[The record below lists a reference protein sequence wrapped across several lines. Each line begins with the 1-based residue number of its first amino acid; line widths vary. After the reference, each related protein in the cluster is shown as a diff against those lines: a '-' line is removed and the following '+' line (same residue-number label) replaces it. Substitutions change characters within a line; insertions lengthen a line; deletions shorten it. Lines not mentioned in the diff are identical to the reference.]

1 MIKNKTILI
10 LCKETTSFPMY
21 FLGKEFEKNNNVHY
35 FFTLHTEALNNNS
48 FNKDTFFYFKK
59 NIKKENIHDTRE
71 LNLKFLKNRKNLNID
86 YNRLREIEKK
96 YTHFSG
102 LNMQILSSQLT
113 SGPFH
118 GRYYYPN
125 TTLEENLYWLILNY
139 NKAESI
145 LEIIKPDYIFDIDI
159 AEIQRTILN
168 EIANYKKIPY
178 VTPEHSRFKGII
190 LPSFSLSKKIDDYFI
205 QAYNKNRNNSKL
217 NLRNF
222 AIEVENYRSQS
233 SIMPEIFKGG
243 IGAEYEYSFSKA
255 INYIL
260 IRIFNFFKNQI
271 ITFLSNEIKIPLNT
285 PLYSNPYKKIFFL
298 ISTAIKRFYLFS
310 KFNRY
315 FEAPKKEENYIYMPL
330 HYIPE
335 STTYVKAPMYV
346 NELNLIEAISKLLP
360 INWRLYVKEHQ
371 SMLGERKIKFYKQ
384 VKKFSNVRLVK
395 PNFYKDPKPWIE
407 KSLGVVT
414 IAGTTAF
421 EASMLNKPAIVFGNV
436 FYNVISG
443 IKVAKSI
450 EDLEHLFKF
459 IEDNKWPK
467 DNTMSCAA
475 YLKTLREVG
484 IQLNI
489 SSLIN
494 LSSKKIIFQSLNVKE
509 KDELKNMIFSLK
521 IFFEKAVNIYD
532 KSKKY

>member
-21 FLGKEFEKNNNVHY
+21 LLGKEFEKNNNVHY
-35 FFTLHTEALNNNS
+35 FFVMHTEALNKNS

-59 NIKKENIHDTRE
+59 NLKKENIHDTRE
-71 LNLKFLKNRKNLNID
+71 LYLKFLKNRKNIKID
-86 YNRLREIEKK
+86 FNRLKEIEKK

-113 SGPFH
+113 SNPYH
-118 GRYYYPN
+118 GRYYYPS
-125 TTLEENLYWLILNY
+125 TTYEENLYWLLLNY

-145 LEIIKPDYIFDIDI
+145 LETVKPDYIFDIDN
-159 AEIQRTILN
+159 AEIQRTIIN
-168 EIANYKKIPY
+168 EIAHYKKIPY
-178 VTPEHSRFKGII
+178 VIPEQSRFKGFI
-190 LPSFSLSKKIDDYFI
+190 LPCFSLSKKLDNYFI
-205 QAYNKNRNNSKL
+205 RAYNKNINGSELDLEKSI
-217 NLRNF
+217 
-222 AIEVENYRSQS
+222 IEVENYRAQS
-233 SIMPEIFKGG
+233 SVMPEIFKGG
-243 IGAEYEYSFSKA
+243 IGAEYEYSFLKA
-255 INYIL
+255 GNYIL
-260 IRIFNFFKNQI
+260 RRVFNFFKALLISSIND
-271 ITFLSNEIKIPLNT
+271 EIKIPLNT
-285 PLYSNPYKKIFFL
+285 PLYSNPYKKTFFL
-298 ISTAIKRFYLFS
+298 ISSAIKRSYLFS
-310 KFNRY
+310 KFNSS
-315 FEAPKKEENYIYMPL
+315 FQIPKDEKYIYMPL

-335 STTYVKAPMYV
+335 STTYIKAPMYV

-360 INWRLYVKEHQ
+360 INWKLYVKEHQ
-371 SMLGERKIKFYKQ
+371 GMLGEREIKFYKKA
-384 VKKFSNVRLVK
+384 KKFSNIRLVK

-407 KSLGVVT
+407 KSIGVVT

-443 IKVAKSI
+443 IKVAKSF
-450 EDLEHLFKF
+450 EDLEDLFKL
-459 IEDNKWPK
+459 IEDNNWPK
-467 DNTMSCAA
+467 DNLMSCAA

-521 IFFEKAVNIYD
+521 IFFEKAIDIYD
-532 KSKKY
+532 ISKKQ